1 MYSLHYYLAS
11 LNCWLRHQRINQLLS
26 WKEKNI
32 LFLTREVLIKGFL
45 INFLNVLFYLSIFFH
60 TRYLRLNA
68 NTSKIA
74 QIEKLHKDT
83 ICSMWGK
90 RQLAKCI
97 FTTSRERDAMHLL
110 TLNSSSIAN
119 QVLLSRWQGHLY
131 ILPHISSY
139 WEFGFI
145 KYMIGTTHTHT

>member
-1 MYSLHYYLAS
+1 MYFIY
-11 LNCWLRHQRINQLLS
+11 
-26 WKEKNI
+26 
-32 LFLTREVLIKGFL
+32 
-45 INFLNVLFYLSIFFH
+45 FFH

-110 TLNSSSIAN
+110 TLNSSIIAN
-119 QVLLSRWQGHLY
+119 QVLLSKWQGHLY

-145 KYMIGTTHTHT
+145 KWLELLTHIHSIQCNLFQQFFWSHWFLKCVPYVRFRNAGFCWKMQQSSTSLKTT